1 METFYINDKPL
12 FAGAIESLEYEPNIS
27 PLDLMNRSYLCNI
40 EPEPSVVLHVTNGIL
55 RVRQERKEEIANKY
69 NCKNCMHYG
78 NFEAFY
84 GEVYA
89 CKLYE
94 CHYKRK
100 E

>member
-1 METFYINDKPL
+1 MKNPIKQ
-12 FAGAIESLEYEPNIS
+12 I
-27 PLDLMNRSYLCNI
+27 LD
-40 EPEPSVVLHVTNGIL
+40 
-55 RVRQERKEEIANKY
+55 RVSQERKEEMVNKY

>member
-1 METFYINDKPL
+1 MTKEEKEDNKVKNPMKQILDFFKNIYLQNKDK
-12 FAGAIESLEYEPNIS
+12 I
-27 PLDLMNRSYLCNI
+27 D
-40 EPEPSVVLHVTNGIL
+40 
-55 RVRQERKEEIANKY
+55 RVIQEHKEEIANKY
-69 NCKNCMHYG
+69 NCKNCIHYG

-100 E
+100 GASE

>member
-1 METFYINDKPL
+1 MKNPIKW
-12 FAGAIESLEYEPNIS
+12 
-27 PLDLMNRSYLCNI
+27 
-40 EPEPSVVLHVTNGIL
+40 IL
-55 RVRQERKEEIANKY
+55 NRVRQERKEEIANKY

-100 E
+100 ERVNDNKIQ